1 MTDKSNKMQ
10 AENAQLQYAIELT
23 KTLIEPQYVVY
34 CSYKIKGKYLER
46 VVSSVMSWHEA
57 TALRVQ
63 LQHREINKHGE
74 TWSSWT
80 GRIYSRRRVPEMIC
94 ECYEP

>member
-10 AENAQLQYAIELT
+10 AE
-23 KTLIEPQYVVY
+23 YVVY

-80 GRIYSRRRVPEMIC
+80 GRIYSRRRVPNAVLSGKPPHTEL
-94 ECYEP
+94 